1 MRPRLECH
9 PPFRAIFRANAQKVT
24 KLCVCVCVFVNN
36 KADPGVTRLHFGM
49 GIEPLPKRLEG
60 PVTQRRR
67 SNTNPHT
74 LLQEADHRVSFYRLV
89 PGRNLVTETGR
100 FCVHRDESG
109 MKVELHF

>member
-1 MRPRLECH
+1 MAMFLMCEKNYSNSVH
-9 PPFRAIFRANAQKVT
+9 FFLLVS
-24 KLCVCVCVFVNN
+24 VCCVFVNN
-36 KADPGVTRLHFGM
+36 KADPGVTRLLFGM
-49 GIEPLPKRLEG
+49 GIAPLPKRLEG

-100 FCVHRDESG
+100 LYVFTGTSRE
-109 MKVELHF
+109 

>member
-1 MRPRLECH
+1 MSYY
-9 PPFRAIFRANAQKVT
+9 
-24 KLCVCVCVFVNN
+24 VCVCVFVNN
-36 KADPGVTRLHFGM
+36 KADPGVTRLLFGM
-49 GIEPLPKRLEG
+49 GIAPLPKRLEG